1 MCEYG
6 RFLAISE
13 ADRRRRT
20 DISAQSNDAELAKHP
35 GETPAYS
42 VASMLRVID
51 GATRENAGGKFMDV
65 SGGVNE
71 W

>member
-1 MCEYG
+1 MS
-6 RFLAISE
+6 AIDVREKSGSV
-13 ADRRRRT
+13 DVPFP
-20 DISAQSNDAELAKHP
+20 DLSAQDKDAELAKHP
-35 GETPAYS
+35 GETPAFS
-42 VASMLRVID
+42 VSSMLRVID